1 MIKFLTVEQ
10 VIQIHDKFLI
20 YGGLP
25 GIRDEGLLI
34 SAVEMARSSF
44 FGEDLHKSLYDKA
57 SAYLFHIVS
66 NHPFNDGNKRTGALT
81 AILFLEQNG
90 IAVDFSADEYEELVI
105 QVAQSKK
112 NKKEIAEFMQ
122 ESKNRIVL

>member
-1 MIKFLTVEQ
+1 MIKYLTVEQ
-10 VIQIHDKFLI
+10 VIAIHDTFLI

-34 SAVEMARSSF
+34 SAVEMARASF
-44 FGEDLHKSLYDKA
+44 FGEDLHKTLYDKA
-57 SAYLFHIVS
+57 AAYLFHIVS

-90 IAVDFSADEYEELVI
+90 VIIHFSEDEYEILI
-105 QVAQSKK
+105 LDIAQSKK
-112 NKKEIAEFMQ
+112 TKKEIAEFMQ
-122 ESKNRIVL
+122 NSKKIVQI

>member
-1 MIKFLTVEQ
+1 MIKYLTVKQ
-10 VIQIHDKFLI
+10 VITIHDEFLI

-34 SAVEMARSSF
+34 SAVDMARSSF
-44 FGEDLHKSLYDKA
+44 FGQDLHKTIYDKA
-57 SAYLFHIVS
+57 AAYLFHIVS

-90 IAVDFSADEYEELVI
+90 VVVDFSEDEYEMLVLE
-105 QVAQSKK
+105 VAQSKK
-112 NKKEIAEFMQ
+112 TKKEIAEFMQ
-122 ESKNRIVL
+122 KSKKTVPI